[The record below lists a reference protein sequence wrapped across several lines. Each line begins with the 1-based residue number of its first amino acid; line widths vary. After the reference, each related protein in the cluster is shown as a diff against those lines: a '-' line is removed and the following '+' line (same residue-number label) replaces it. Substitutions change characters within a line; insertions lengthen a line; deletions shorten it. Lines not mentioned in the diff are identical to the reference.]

1 MTKYREILRL
11 KSLGIS
17 NTRIADSIP
26 CSRNTVSSTWN
37 RAAERGITWE
47 TVRNMTDAEAEQLL
61 FIKQEEPPSDRVQP
75 DFAYIRKELKKPGV
89 TKKLLWTEYLEQ
101 CRLSGGVPLMYS
113 QFCYWCQQDEI
124 KHKATMHIDRN
135 PGEKVEVD
143 WAGDPA
149 HLIDPNTGEIVKAWV
164 FVGVMSYSQYPYVEA
179 FLNEK

>member
-47 TVRNMTDAEAEQLL
+47 TVRSMTDAEVEQLL
-61 FIKQEEPPSDRVQP
+61 FVKQEEPPSDRVQP

-89 TKKLLWTEYLEQ
+89 TKHGL
-101 CRLSGGVPLMYS
+101 R
-113 QFCYWCQQDEI
+113 
-124 KHKATMHIDRN
+124 
-135 PGEKVEVD
+135 
-143 WAGDPA
+143 
-149 HLIDPNTGEIVKAWV
+149 
-164 FVGVMSYSQYPYVEA
+164 MS
-179 FLNEK
+179 